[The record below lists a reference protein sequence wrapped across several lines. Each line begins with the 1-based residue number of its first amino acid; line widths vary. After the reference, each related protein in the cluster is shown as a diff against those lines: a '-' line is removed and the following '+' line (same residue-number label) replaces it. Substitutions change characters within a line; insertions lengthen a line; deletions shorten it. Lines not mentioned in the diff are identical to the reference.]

1 MMFERKIE
9 DVGKTIAVPRRDMS
23 QSACKRERS
32 RRKLRSPKRN
42 VKSKRSVISRDGM
55 VNILLYELYKEHE
68 TFGYHP
74 WIVRFEEVVYRQ
86 LVLSKSWSKGGTTA
100 RNVENTP

>member
-1 MMFERKIE
+1 MFERKTE
-9 DVGKTIAVPRRDMS
+9 DVGKSIVVPRRDMS
-23 QSACKRERS
+23 QSACKRDRS

-42 VKSKRSVISRDGM
+42 VKSKRSVISGDGI
-55 VNILLYELYKEHE
+55 VSILLYIVGKEHE

-74 WIVRFEEVVYRQ
+74 WIVRFKEVVYRQ
-86 LVLSKSWSKGGTTA
+86 LVLRQTWSERRTTA